1 MPIVRHKGH
10 KARQTARRTGLSA
23 ALVLIALSGG
33 CTVIQGDTA
42 SLDSMKTASATASPS
57 VAAAPTDNDA
67 LTTGSLA
74 EANIASAG
82 IPIPLM
88 SPRNRN
94 VKVASIDPR
103 AGLSAISRGMP
114 LNKLAGVYYR
124 FDKAVDNAEASKLN
138 TPKEIRRVL
147 KTLRIQEPE
156 TLADGWYAVQAMAAA
171 NNAVF
176 AQGVR
181 DEVRVHGEAQMLA
194 SLQNTNY
201 VMHLP
206 GALSAISSVMAS
218 AKSEDERL
226 IKLRKRFIDTAFR
239 FQKQKWGMITP
250 LQMSTPVEV
259 ATTEPISTQMGQL
272 LADLSPISEAHAY
285 SLSVMSKILAQGARE
300 VISAPIVPISGGKDE
315 TSSCLNW
322 ARLNLNQCVAAA
334 HFPSEEAWCVGTHA
348 IEEVRTCWA
357 TALPSPGVTPQ

>member
-1 MPIVRHKGH
+1 MK
-10 KARQTARRTGLSA
+10 SA
-23 ALVLIALSGG
+23 
-33 CTVIQGDTA
+33 
-42 SLDSMKTASATASPS
+42 S
-57 VAAAPTDNDA
+57 VAASLSAIPAASTSNDA
-67 LTTGSLA
+67 LITGSLA
-74 EANIASAG
+74 DANIASAG

-103 AGLSAISRGMP
+103 SGLSAISRGMP

-124 FDKAVDNAEASKLN
+124 FDKAINGAESSKLN

-171 NNAVF
+171 NNTVF

-181 DEVRVHGEAQMLA
+181 DEVRVHGEAHVLA
-194 SLQNTNY
+194 SLKNADY
-201 VMHLP
+201 VLHLP
-206 GALSAISSVMAS
+206 GASAAVSSIMAS
-218 AKSEDERL
+218 ARSEDARL

-239 FQKQKWGMITP
+239 FQKQKWGMIAP

-259 ATTEPISTQMGQL
+259 AAAEPVSSRVREL
-272 LADLSPISEAHAY
+272 LSDLSPISEAQAY
-285 SLSVMSKILAQGARE
+285 SLPVMTKILAQGARE
-300 VISAPIVPISGGKDE
+300 VISAPIVPISGGKDA

-322 ARLNLNQCVAAA
+322 ARLNLNQCIAAA

-348 IEEVRTCWA
+348 VEEVRTCWA
-357 TALPSPGVTPQ
+357 AALP